1 MNFILSIYYKESI
14 YDMLKQKNI
23 YVKKIARKKLTK
35 FFLWTLEWPKM
46 SYIFISPYHNHFGF
60 QFFYIFNM
68 YILKKFRMATLH
80 MGFLVH

>member
-23 YVKKIARKKLTK
+23 YVKKIARKKLTT

-46 SYIFISPYHNHFGF
+46 SYIFINPYDNHFGF

-68 YILKKFRMATLH
+68 YIFKKFRMATLH